1 MKIIITLLL
10 WSQNSMQKWNIV
22 LKIFSTLAKI
32 LKT

>member
-1 MKIIITLLL
+1 MKITITLLL
-10 WSQNSMQKWNIV
+10 RSQNSMQKWNIV